1 MKLYHVRTGPNSI
14 TGVLMKSGK
23 FSHGG
28 RWGGRIRRIRQ
39 DNGEMIEAETGYIYK
54 PRDTKHCQKPRADR
68 KRQGRTLS

>member
-1 MKLYHVRTGPNSI
+1 MKLYQVRTGPNSI

-28 RWGGRIRRIRQ
+28 GKKRIRRIRQ